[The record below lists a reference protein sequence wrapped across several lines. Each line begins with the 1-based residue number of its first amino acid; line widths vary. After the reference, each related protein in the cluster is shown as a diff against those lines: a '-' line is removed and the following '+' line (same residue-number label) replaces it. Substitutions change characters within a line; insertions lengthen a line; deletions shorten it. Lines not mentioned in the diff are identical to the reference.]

1 VQKFTYMLVL
11 PANIRYISIG
21 SLPKFNAHRT
31 IIAAHCH
38 LYAPPRRDCLR
49 QGAQAA
55 LHRHHGRGVH
65 IMQARFNNARLI
77 ALIIIAVG
85 IAAIAMGL
93 LRQGQDVFGFVPQ
106 QVLALGILWAVIGF
120 ILWFLIQPQDEPTID
135 LSGINRLETQVK
147 GYDNRFRD
155 LDARLEAKVND
166 VDTRLSRRFGD
177 YDSRIGKL
185 ESAPPDARTL
195 TFATPSAP
203 DDLKIIEGV
212 GPRMEAALIAAG
224 IDTYAKLANASE
236 SDLRAAVEAAGMSF
250 APSIPTWARQAQYLV
265 DGDMD
270 GFQAYIDELTAGRS

>member
-1 VQKFTYMLVL
+1 
-11 PANIRYISIG
+11 
-21 SLPKFNAHRT
+21 
-31 IIAAHCH
+31 
-38 LYAPPRRDCLR
+38 
-49 QGAQAA
+49 
-55 LHRHHGRGVH
+55 
-65 IMQARFNNARLI
+65 MQARFRNAFWI
-77 ALIIIAVG
+77 GAIILGVG
-85 IAAIAMGL
+85 IAGIAMGL

-106 QVLALGILWAVIGF
+106 QVLALGV
-120 ILWFLIQPQDEPTID
+120 LWFIVGLILLLLIKPQEEPTVD

-185 ESAPPDARTL
+185 ETAPPDAQTL

-236 SDLRAAVEAAGMSF
+236 SDLRAAVEAANMSF